1 MHKSEKI
8 NNYPKTIVFVETT
21 LCKSYIEN
29 IPNLTCSSA
38 IKRGD
43 IYGLS
48 EEFTR
53 IIIVDGLFGNTRSV
67 WQREIT
73 YALSIGI
80 EVYGTSSMG
89 ALRAAELSGYGMK
102 GYGWVFNCLC
112 QGLLEGDDE
121 VALIYSR
128 HKEGRI
134 IHHTITFCNL
144 YWNLLELLSANIITL
159 EEVRNILGAM
169 REIPFFKRSIEET
182 KKILSAQLS
191 ISASDELI
199 SRLKHIQY
207 DIKAIDFLGL
217 LNILYPIHQMPL
229 KREERQ
235 ICTI

>member
-1 MHKSEKI
+1 M
-8 NNYPKTIVFVETT
+8 
-21 LCKSYIEN
+21 CKSYIE
-29 IPNLTCSSA
+29 IFRLTCSSA
-38 IKRGD
+38 IKGRYLWSFGK
-43 IYGLS
+43 
-48 EEFTR
+48 FTR
-53 IIIVDGLFGNTRSV
+53 IIVDGLFGNTRSV
-67 WQREIT
+67 WPRNNVH
-73 YALSIGI
+73 YLCI
-80 EVYGTSSMG
+80 EFMGHQYG

-128 HKEGRI
+128 HKDGRI

-144 YWNLLELLSANIITL
+144 YWNLLQLLSANIITL

-182 KKILSAQLS
+182 QKILSAQLG

-217 LNILYPIHQMPL
+217 LNILYQYIRCHSKEGSVRSAL
-229 KREERQ
+229 SND
-235 ICTI
+235 